1 MTIIKKILDSNKNQ
15 KNIIYKIVQINISII
30 NIYFVKMLN

>member
-15 KNIIYKIVQINISII
+15 KNMIYKIVQINISII
-30 NIYFVKMLN
+30 DIYFVKLLN